1 MACKIV
7 ICNREIKD
15 SRRIN
20 GLVHVVKHPGKT
32 ILVAQNKVE
41 PVAEAAQAGRGGS
54 LPLRPP
60 SSPHFSLLF
69 FLCLTSPLPSISP
82 LDPPMHYYRIC
93 LCSRSFVPVAF
104 GPGTIGGFC
113 PGSKG

>member
-41 PVAEAAQAGRGGS
+41 PVAEAAQAGRGAPFPFDLHLHLIFLSYSSCAS
-54 LPLRPP
+54 LLLSPP
-60 SSPHFSLLF
+60 S
-69 FLCLTSPLPSISP
+69 
-82 LDPPMHYYRIC
+82 PP
-93 LCSRSFVPVAF
+93 
-104 GPGTIGGFC
+104 
-113 PGSKG
+113 

>member
-41 PVAEAAQAGRGGS
+41 PVAEAAQAGR
-54 LPLRPP
+54 
-60 SSPHFSLLF
+60 
-69 FLCLTSPLPSISP
+69 
-82 LDPPMHYYRIC
+82 
-93 LCSRSFVPVAF
+93 
-104 GPGTIGGFC
+104 
-113 PGSKG
+113 

>member
-41 PVAEAAQAGRGGS
+41 PVAEAAQAGRGCS

-60 SSPHFSLLF
+60 SSSHFSLFF
-69 FLCLTSPLPSISP
+69 FLCKSVLLNSKNESEGIVFYSPVDCMCCRVVI
-82 LDPPMHYYRIC
+82 
-93 LCSRSFVPVAF
+93 
-104 GPGTIGGFC
+104 
-113 PGSKG
+113 

>member
-41 PVAEAAQAGRGGS
+41 PVGEAAQAGG
-54 LPLRPP
+54 
-60 SSPHFSLLF
+60 
-69 FLCLTSPLPSISP
+69 
-82 LDPPMHYYRIC
+82 
-93 LCSRSFVPVAF
+93 
-104 GPGTIGGFC
+104 
-113 PGSKG
+113 